1 MTSEVGRTLDFL
13 QVTQLVNGRVGLS
26 PGSLTQSPLQYGAG
40 KNTLTLKGSSFQH
53 VVKSHGLA
61 KSLLFILK
69 QALKV
74 SFTAIPLFCTKQE
87 TIGTKSKMRP
97 YGEVGITQA
106 PISIPNC
113 REEDASSS
121 HGADCYA
128 RSLHRIMDPSA
139 IYSSD
144 CQPITRS

>member
-1 MTSEVGRTLDFL
+1 MTSEVGRTPDFL
-13 QVTQLVNGRVGLS
+13 QVTQLVNGRVRLP
-26 PGSLTQSPLQYGAG
+26 PGSLTQSPLQYGE
-40 KNTLTLKGSSFQH
+40 NTLTLKGSPFQH
-53 VVKSHGLA
+53 VVKSHCSA

-69 QALKV
+69 QALKL
-74 SFTAIPLFCTKQE
+74 SFTAIPLFCKKQE

-106 PISIPNC
+106 PISVPNC
-113 REEDASSS
+113 WEEDASSS
-121 HGADCYA
+121 YSADCYA

-139 IYSSD
+139 ICSSD